1 MTGEEKLLLEDFK
14 AKLRLLMKQ
23 HSLLKAEREEL
34 KAKLAGLE
42 QDLTNLKSE
51 NRELVKKYDD
61 LKVAK
66 VLSVGDDD
74 QRQVKQRINKIVREI
89 DKCIAQLNV

>member
-1 MTGEEKLLLEDFK
+1 MTGEEQLLLDDFK
-14 AKLRLLMKQ
+14 AKLRLLMKR
-23 HSLLKAEREEL
+23 HSALKAEKQEL
-34 KAKLAGLE
+34 MMKLAE
-42 QDLTNLKSE
+42 MEKNVAELKSE
-51 NRELVKKYDD
+51 NEELVKKYDD

-74 QRQVKQRINKIVREI
+74 RKQVKLRINKIVREI

>member
-1 MTGEEKLLLEDFK
+1 
-14 AKLRLLMKQ
+14 MKR
-23 HSLLKAEREEL
+23 HSVLKAERDEL

-42 QDLTNLKSE
+42 QKLTDLKSE

-66 VLSVGDDD
+66 VLSVGDDE
-74 QRQVKQRINKIVREI
+74 QKQVKQRINKIVREI

>member
-1 MTGEEKLLLEDFK
+1 
-14 AKLRLLMKQ
+14 MKR
-23 HSLLKAEREEL
+23 HSVLKAERDEL
-34 KAKLAGLE
+34 KAKAAGLE
-42 QDLTNLKSE
+42 QKLTDLKSE

-66 VLSVGDDD
+66 VLSVGDDE
-74 QRQVKQRINKIVREI
+74 QKQVKQRINKIVREI

>member
-14 AKLRLLMKQ
+14 AKLRLLMKR
-23 HSLLKAEREEL
+23 HSVLKADRDEL
-34 KAKLAGLE
+34 KAKAAGLD
-42 QDLTNLKSE
+42 QKLTYFKSE

-66 VLSVGDDD
+66 VLSVGDDE
-74 QRQVKQRINKIVREI
+74 QKQVKQRINKIVREI